1 MNPCVHARHALLGLD
16 EVDTSLD
23 EGFPLRLVMDD
34 GFPSP
39 YVLRLTIRYSCNS
52 GVVALREVN

>member
-23 EGFPLRLVMDD
+23 EGFPLRSVMDD

-39 YVLRLTIRYSCNS
+39 YVLRLTIRYSCN
-52 GVVALREVN
+52 

>member
-39 YVLRLTIRYSCNS
+39 YVLRLTIRYSCN
-52 GVVALREVN
+52 